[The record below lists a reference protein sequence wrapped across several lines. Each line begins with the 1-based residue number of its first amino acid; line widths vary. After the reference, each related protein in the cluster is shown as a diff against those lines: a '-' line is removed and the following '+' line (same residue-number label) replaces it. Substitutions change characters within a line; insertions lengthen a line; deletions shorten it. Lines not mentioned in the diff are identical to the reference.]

1 MKYKSK
7 GLFPCEKNTL
17 VVVRKQLIKK
27 ITCLSLAI
35 GLAGTALSAQALT
48 ITPTF
53 GSGFD
58 SAAQTTV
65 NQAINF
71 FHSRISDNVNLKIK
85 FVNSG
90 SGLGSSSQSVFVF
103 NYGNYLNA
111 LKNDSNSANDTIA
124 LSHLPSTSSPV
135 NSTPSPVPGTSNTIL
150 LTRGN
155 AVAVGLDTTGISVP
169 DGSSSWDATISLNLN
184 NTNFNRT
191 SIDLNKYD
199 LQNVAMHE
207 IDEVLGNGSWLGQ
220 TDTSFFSP
228 MDLFRYTSGGTRTY
242 TTTGDNAYFSIDG
255 GTTQLVQ
262 FNQDST
268 GDYGDYHTGSG
279 VHVQNAFGTR
289 GVYTTNMTTELT
301 GLDVIGYNLTPVPL
315 PPAFWLMFSGLGLL
329 TSLRKRCSS

>member
-35 GLAGTALSAQALT
+35 GLAGTALSAQGLT

-53 GSGFD
+53 VSGFD

-71 FHSRISDNVNLKIK
+71 FQSRISDNVNLKIK

-90 SGLGSSSQSVFVF
+90 SGLGSSLQSIFGF

-111 LKNDSNSANDTIA
+111 LKNDSNSVNDTIA
-124 LSHLPSTSSPV
+124 LSHLPSTS
-135 NSTPSPVPGTSNTIL
+135 SPVPGTSNTIL

-155 AVAVGLDTTGISVP
+155 AVAVGLDTTSISVP

-184 NTNFNRT
+184 KTNFNRT
-191 SIDLNKYD
+191 SIDPNKYD

-220 TDTSFFSP
+220 PDTSFFSP
-228 MDLFRYTSGGTRTY
+228 MDLFRYTLAGTRTY
-242 TTTGDNAYFSIDG
+242 TTAGDNAYFSIDG
-255 GTTQLVQ
+255 GATQLVQ

-268 GDYGDYHTGSG
+268 GDYGDYHTGRG

-289 GVYTTNMTTELT
+289 GVYATNMTTELT